1 MDIKDIIGEEVYNTL
16 SEDKKKE
23 LKGKDFEDVSGG
35 AYIPK
40 SRFDEVNEA
49 KKTAEGQVKTLTK
62 DLETAKANAGD
73 NEELKKQLDDAIQ
86 KQKDDK
92 KAFDDQMKELKI
104 SNAIKLS
111 IADTAQDAD
120 LVAGLIDKSKLI
132 LGDDGKVTGLDEQIK
147 TLKKDKA
154 FLFKE
159 EKPEGTDPKPQ
170 PQAGFF
176 FGNPSPNPG
185 GKEPGQ
191 RMSMKDA
198 IAAKLQSQMGQ
209 Q

>member
-1 MDIKDIIGEEVYNTL
+1 MNLEQVKALGITNL
-16 SEDKKKE
+16 SDDDAKKIADASAEE
-23 LKGKDFEDVSGG
+23 LKTF
-35 AYIPK
+35 IPK
-40 SRFDEVNEA
+40 TRFDEVNEA

-73 NEELKKQLDDAIQ
+73 NEDLKKQLDDALQ

-92 KAFDDQMKELKI
+92 KAFDEQMKDLKV
-104 SNAIKLS
+104 SNAIKLA
-111 IADTAQDAD
+111 IVDTAQDAD

-132 LGDDGKVTGLDEQIK
+132 LGEDGRVTGLEEQVK
-147 TLKKDKA
+147 NLKKDKA

-159 EKPEGTDPKPQ
+159 EKPPVETDPKPT
-170 PQAGFF
+170 PGFR
-176 FGNPSPNPG
+176 FGNPTPNPG
-185 GKEPGQ
+185 GKETGE

-198 IAAKLQSQMGQ
+198 IAAKIQAQMGTQ